1 MYDMMGIGM
10 DMGGMQGGGGMD
22 MQYMQGHNQY
32 TAGGYGSYQQ
42 YGQAYPNN
50 NRANRPKKQYKT

>member
-1 MYDMMGIGM
+1 MYDMMGMGM
-10 DMGGMQGGGGMD
+10 DMGGMQGGGMD

-42 YGQAYPNN
+42 
-50 NRANRPKKQYKT
+50 